1 MKRNMRIGQVVF
13 VLSLI
18 CAIQVQCQESVTQV
32 TSPASMRWFQINTN
46 HFRILYPA
54 GFEKEAQRVANT
66 FEHIREPEAASLEV
80 TPKKI
85 SIVLHSQS
93 ATSNG
98 FVTLAP
104 RRSEFFAMPPQ
115 NYNFIGN
122 NDWLTLLSSHEY
134 RHIVQFQKSK
144 VGFNKAIYFLFG
156 QLTQAG
162 MAFVAVPQWFWE
174 GDAVATETAFT
185 HSGRGRIPEFDLLLR
200 TNFLEG
206 RKFSYNK
213 QYLRSYKDNVPDHYV
228 LGYHMVSYLRKKTG
242 NPDVWSD
249 ITKRAW
255 SYPFIPFTFSSAIKK
270 ETGLYVTDLYKEMAK
285 DVKQEWEERQKAI
298 DLTPFEKINQR
309 SSETYTDYSYPQQ
322 LSDGS
327 IVVLKAGIGDISQFV
342 RISENGKENKLFVPG
357 PLNDAGMLSADDD
370 KLVWNE
376 YRYDPRWQTRSYSVI
391 RQLDV
396 FEGKTK
402 GITHGERY
410 AAASISPDGTKVAT
424 VETDRSYG
432 IHLLVVDRVTGD
444 VIKRFENGENSFIS
458 MPRWNSTGEKIVFI
472 KMDSGNKSLVSCDY
486 ETGEIENLF
495 EAGKEN
501 AGHPV
506 LYDDYLFYNSPVSGI
521 DNIYAINLSSKTHYQ
536 VTSSK
541 YGAYNPSISE
551 DGKTVFYNDQS
562 GVGLDVVKIDFDPSQ
577 WKRLEEIE
585 THDNLFSNVLAVQEG
600 NPDLMQNIP
609 VKEFQTR
616 RYHRAQGMINPHTWG
631 PYTTSSFN
639 TLDIGISSKDVLS
652 TTVIDLGYRYDAV
665 EKNGFWRADFSYQ
678 GFYPIIDVGVS
689 FGNRSG
695 NEDYTLNNVRNTIKF
710 DWKETKLEAGL
721 RIPLVTTHSKY
732 SSSVSLGNYVGITKV
747 TDFKNDVDGAG
758 RFLQVD
764 TLGNG
769 FFFSTYLDN
778 GQLLF
783 NRANLDVT
791 HLLKRSRRDINSR
804 WGQVL
809 SIDYLNTPFQTS
821 DFKGE
826 LFSALAILYFP
837 GIMNHHSF
845 WGYGGYQ
852 RTFFSQRENSY
863 LFRNQMPSPRGHSI
877 LRLQDYYIITGNY
890 TLPLW
895 YPDIAIGPLL
905 NIQRIRANAF
915 FDYAYGERPNFSG
928 VGSSVIK
935 RTYTSIGGELKM
947 DFNVMRLLQQFNIGV
962 RYSYPI
968 ETQSPTFEVII
979 GNIGF

>member
-1 MKRNMRIGQVVF
+1 
-13 VLSLI
+13 
-18 CAIQVQCQESVTQV
+18 
-32 TSPASMRWFQINTN
+32 MRWFQINTN

-66 FEHIREPEAASLEV
+66 FEHIRDPEAASLGV

-122 NDWLTLLSSHEY
+122 NDWLTLLASHEY

-156 QLTQAG
+156 QLAQAG

-185 HSGRGRIPEFDLLLR
+185 RSGRGRISEFDLLLR

-206 RKFSYNK
+206 KKFSYNK
-213 QYLRSYKDNVPDHYV
+213 QYLRSYKHNVPDHYV
-228 LGYHMVSYLRKKTG
+228 LGYHMVSYLREKTG
-242 NPDVWSD
+242 NPNIWSD

-255 SYPFIPFTFSSAIKK
+255 SVPFIPFTFSSAIKK
-270 ETGLYVTDLYKEMAK
+270 ETGLYVKDLYDEMAVK
-285 DVKQEWEERQKAI
+285 VKQEWEDEQQNLEITA
-298 DLTPFEKINQR
+298 FEKINVR
-309 SSETYTDYSYPQQ
+309 KSKTYTDYSYPQQ
-322 LSDGS
+322 LSSGN
-327 IVVLKAGIGDISQFV
+327 IVALKAGIGDISQFV
-342 RISENGKENKLFVPG
+342 SITPEGKEEKVFVPG
-357 PLNDAGMLSADDD
+357 PLNDAGMLSVSENQ
-370 KLVWNE
+370 LVWNE
-376 YRYDPRWQTRSYSVI
+376 YRPDVRWQTRSYSIIKAFDFNSEKPKVVA
-391 RQLDV
+391 R
-396 FEGKTK
+396 
-402 GITHGERY
+402 HMRY
-410 AAASISPDGTKVAT
+410 AAAAVSPDGTKVAT
-424 VETDRSYG
+424 VETDRSYF
-432 IHLLVVDRVTGD
+432 IRLVVVDYETAT
-444 VIKRFENGENSFIS
+444 VIKEFENPDNSQIT
-458 MPRWNSTGEKIVFI
+458 MPRWSNNGDKIVFI
-472 KMDSGNKSLVSCDY
+472 KLDQGKKSIVSVDFQSGAT
-486 ETGEIENLF
+486 ETLY
-495 EAGKEN
+495 EAGDEN
-501 AGHPV
+501 VGHPV
-506 LYDDYLFYNSPVSGI
+506 LYNNYLLFNSPYSGI
-521 DNIYAINLSSKTHYQ
+521 DNIYAVDLSTKEGYQ

-541 YGAYNPSISE
+541 YGAYNPSISN
-551 DGKTVFYNDQS
+551 DGGSIFYNNQS
-562 GVGLDVVKIDFDPSQ
+562 GEGLDIVRIDFDPTS
-577 WKRLEEIE
+577 WKKKQNNIKEGS
-585 THDNLFSNVLAVQEG
+585 LFSEMLSKQEG
-600 NPDLMQNIP
+600 VPDLMENIP
-609 VKEFQTR
+609 AKEFQTT
-616 RYHRAQGMINPHTWG
+616 RYHRTQGMINPHTWG

-639 TLDIGISSKDVLS
+639 TLDIGISSRDVLS
-652 TTVIDLGYRYDAV
+652 TTVIDLGYRYDAI
-665 EKNGFWRADFSYQ
+665 ERNGFWRADFSYQ

-689 FGNRSG
+689 YGNRSG
-695 NEDYTLNNVRNTIKF
+695 DEDYVLNGVRNTINF

-721 RIPLVTTHSKY
+721 RIPLVTTSSKY
-732 SSSVSLGNYVGITKV
+732 SSSVSLGNYVGITRI

-758 RFLQVD
+758 RFLQID

-783 NRANLDVT
+783 NRANVDVT
-791 HLLKRSRRDINSR
+791 HLLKRSRRDINSK

-809 SIDYLNTPFQTS
+809 SIDYLNTPFQAS

-852 RTFFSQRENSY
+852 RTFFSQRDNNY
-863 LFRNQMPSPRGHSI
+863 LFRNQIPSPRGHSI

-895 YPDIAIGPLL
+895 YPDIALGPIL
-905 NIQRIRANAF
+905 NIQRIRGNAF
-915 FDYAYGERPNFSG
+915 VDYAYGERPNFSG
-928 VGSSVIK
+928 VGNSVLK